1 MPILTIT
8 TPANGPQRYEISPN
22 RETVT
27 LGRSSKSDIRISCES
42 VSGNH
47 ATIRKM
53 EDGYVLR
60 DLGSTNGTKLDGK
73 KVSEVHLKSGQK
85 IHLGDVAFDFVPDG
99 STRKNDE
106 RTKTSK
112 SDGESEAKHQAE
124 EENNPLVLGLALMGS
139 GLIVL
144 GFVVLLGIDAIK
156 AIADR
161 GQSFIL
167 GGSALILAG
176 VVTLASI
183 LFATGR
189 VKIPKLVLRFEDRD
203 EDEDDSEDDSDDDSD
218 EDSDDDEEVGKA
230 PKEEDDEKKD

>member
-1 MPILTIT
+1 M
-8 TPANGPQRYEISPN
+8 
-22 RETVT
+22 
-27 LGRSSKSDIRISCES
+27 
-42 VSGNH
+42 
-47 ATIRKM
+47 
-53 EDGYVLR
+53 
-60 DLGSTNGTKLDGK
+60 
-73 KVSEVHLKSGQK
+73 
-85 IHLGDVAFDFVPDG
+85 
-99 STRKNDE
+99 
-106 RTKTSK
+106 
-112 SDGESEAKHQAE
+112 
-124 EENNPLVLGLALMGS
+124 VLGLALMGS

-203 EDEDDSEDDSDDDSD
+203 EDEDDDDSEDDSDDDSD